1 MSDQIPYLSDEEL
14 EKLIAGAEAETI
26 IKAPDDL
33 EDKVIARIESSER
46 KKTVD
51 FATYCLRVGF
61 GVAAAIALLTIV
73 PSVPER
79 QFELPTKDTVLV
91 EKEIPTREEV
101 LGNKT
106 VLSKEEVLNGEK
118 EPRLIDEIK
127 NYFD

>member
-14 EKLIAGAEAETI
+14 QKLIEGAEAETE

-33 EDKVIARIESSER
+33 ESKVIARIESRER

-73 PSVPER
+73 PFIPER
-79 QFELPTKDTVLV
+79 QVTLPAMDDVTVA
-91 EKEIPTREEV
+91 KEIPTREEV
-101 LGNKT
+101 LGGRST
-106 VLSKEEVLNGEK
+106 LTREEVLRGEK
-118 EPRLIDEIK
+118 EPGLIDEIK
-127 NYFD
+127 KYFD

>member
-14 EKLIAGAEAETI
+14 QKLIAGAEAEAN

-73 PSVPER
+73 PLIPER
-79 QFELPTKDTVLV
+79 QVTFPARDAVVLEKD
-91 EKEIPTREEV
+91 IPTRQDV
-101 LGNKT
+101 LGDKT
-106 VLSKEEVLNGEK
+106 ILTKEEVLNGEK
-118 EPRLIDEIK
+118 EPGLIDEIK